1 MGLPK
6 SSTFRLLQ
14 HSLSSQFW
22 PVSTPQKSYNF
33 CPLFHCVFGQGRLF
47 IQSLPI
53 ASHCSQLLHYNF
65 GQDGAYSSK
74 SPLKLPISSQFYI
87 AILVRVVSS
96 IFLSLQHHFIFQCCS
111 EDSFSKFLRLQ
122 RTRTSQFWPREPYS
136 SKDLPLR
143 TIAAHLYDSNSP
155 IADQSYFAFL
165 VGGISSKLIPLAR
178 GLVPQSLHIE
188 AQCNLVVHRI
198 F

>member
-1 MGLPK
+1 MHFWPGTLIHPK
-6 SSTFRLLQ
+6 ASHCIPLQ
-14 HSLSSQFW
+14 PTVTLQFW
-22 PVSTPQKSYNF
+22 P
-33 CPLFHCVFGQGRLF
+33 GWRLF
-47 IQSLPI
+47 LKIPP
-53 ASHCSQLLHYNF
+53 
-65 GQDGAYSSK
+65 
-74 SPLKLPISSQFYI
+74 PLKLPISSQFYI

-96 IFLSLQHHFIFQCCS
+96 IFLSLQHHFIFKCCS

-143 TIAAHLYDSNSP
+143 TIAAHLYHSNSP

-165 VGGISSKLIPLAR
+165 VGGISSKLLPLAR

-188 AQCNLVVHRI
+188 AQCNTVVHRI

>member
-1 MGLPK
+1 M
-6 SSTFRLLQ
+6 Q
-14 HSLSSQFW
+14 HSISSQFW
-22 PVSTPQKSYNF
+22 PVLTPQKYNHF
-33 CPLFHCVFGQGRLF
+33 SPLFHCIFGQGRSF
-47 IQSLPI
+47 IQRLPI
-53 ASHCSQLLHYNF
+53 ASHCSQLLHYIF

-74 SPLKLPISSQFYI
+74 SPPLKLSISSQFYI

-96 IFLSLQHHFIFQCCS
+96 KFLSLQRHFIFQCCS

-143 TIAAHLYDSNSP
+143 TFAAHLYHSNSP

-165 VGGISSKLIPLAR
+165 VGGISSKLLPLAR
-178 GLVPQSLHIE
+178 GLVPQSLQIE
-188 AQCNLVVHRI
+188 AQCNTVVHRI